1 MATQGEKTVYE
12 TVPLLGKFCLLYRG
26 LVELFE
32 GRGGAELDANSG
44 FGNDHDALFG
54 GFLNA
59 LG

>member
-12 TVPLLGKFCLLYRG
+12 TVPLLGKFCLLSRG
-26 LVELFE
+26 LAEL
-32 GRGGAELDANSG
+32 RKRRNRRELDATTSLRDDCN
-44 FGNDHDALFG
+44 AEFG